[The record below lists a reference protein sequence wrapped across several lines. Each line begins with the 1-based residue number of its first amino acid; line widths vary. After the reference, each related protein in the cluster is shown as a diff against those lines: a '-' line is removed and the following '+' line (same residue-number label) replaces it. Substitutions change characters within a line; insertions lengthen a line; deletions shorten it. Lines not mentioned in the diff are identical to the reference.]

1 MCGANPIAFFSFDI
15 FTQGKEDYITERDA
29 RIGGVA
35 LGASSIIASV
45 IAAFLLDKM
54 GRRTIMLWG
63 FVFMFALQL
72 GLAGVDSILGSMLGY
87 TDLKEKLEIILC
99 IAFLFSYN
107 MSLGTVMTLYN
118 AEILPPYGVAMTQ
131 FVNWSMTI
139 LVSLFTE
146 FGFNTLTGFG
156 MFLLFAG
163 VNLLSAICTK
173 CKLKETKD
181 VEGDD
186 KMYLY
191 DRRDLYANQ
200 RLNDSEENSD
210 TNILNGNGSSNIQQD
225 ED

>member
-1 MCGANPIAFFSFDI
+1 
-15 FTQGKEDYITERDA
+15 
-29 RIGGVA
+29 
-35 LGASSIIASV
+35 
-45 IAAFLLDKM
+45 
-54 GRRTIMLWG
+54 
-63 FVFMFALQL
+63 
-72 GLAGVDSILGSMLGY
+72 MLGY

-173 CKLKETKD
+173 CKLEETKD